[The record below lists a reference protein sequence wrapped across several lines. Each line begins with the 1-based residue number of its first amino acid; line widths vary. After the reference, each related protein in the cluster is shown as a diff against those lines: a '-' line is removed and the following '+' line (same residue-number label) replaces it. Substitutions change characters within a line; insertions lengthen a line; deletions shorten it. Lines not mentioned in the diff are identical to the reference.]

1 MDDDGRAAARRA
13 HLRLH
18 REGADALEGERPSWW
33 DLRPT
38 LEEAAEE
45 RRELVERLAGRLFL
59 DDEAAEAAEAE
70 DRDGAPAPEGEEAG
84 LEEAWE
90 AIGSLRTAILAAA
103 RNGAPPAAVAV
114 LHRRL
119 DREARRLALREVG
132 RCLSESR
139 TLLRDVS
146 HDLRSP
152 LNSVLFLADTLM
164 SEHSGELNQ
173 VQRRQVG
180 VLYTAAVTL
189 VGLVNDLIDASRIGE
204 GREIAVAR
212 TTFTVD
218 AVLSDVKSL
227 LGPFAAHRGADLRFH
242 VETVGPRSGD
252 RQLLSRVL
260 INLVTNAI
268 QASEGEGAI
277 ELHVAGPRQ
286 GWLRLEVRDD
296 GEGEDPERLRRLV
309 SPEADPYRAGRSRG
323 WTHGLGLTISS
334 RLVRAAGGSISVES
348 EPGVGTTFRIDL
360 PFPLAD

>member
-1 MDDDGRAAARRA
+1 MEDDARAAARRPR
-13 HLRLH
+13 LTLH
-18 REGADALEGERPSWW
+18 RGASELREETAAWW
-33 DLRPT
+33 DL
-38 LEEAAEE
+38 EAALEAVPEE
-45 RRELVERLAGRLFL
+45 RRPLVERLAGRLFL
-59 DDEAAEAAEAE
+59 DEDEVEEA
-70 DRDGAPAPEGEEAG
+70 DREGPEGGERAADGSPEPR
-84 LEEAWE
+84 EAWE
-90 AIGSLRTAILAAA
+90 AVGALRASILAAS
-103 RNGAPPAAVAV
+103 RNGAPANAAET

-119 DREARRLALREVG
+119 DREARRLALRAVG
-132 RCLSESR
+132 RCLAESR

-164 SEHSGELNQ
+164 SEHSGQLNQ

-204 GREIAVAR
+204 GREITVTR
-212 TTFTVD
+212 TGFTVD

-227 LGPFAAHRGADLRFH
+227 LGPFAEHRGVALRFQ

-268 QASEGEGAI
+268 QASDQGGRI
-277 ELHVAGPRQ
+277 EVRVTGPRP
-286 GWLRLEVRDD
+286 GWLRVEVRD
-296 GEGEDPERLRRLV
+296 EGKGGDPERLRRLV
-309 SPEADPYRAGRSRG
+309 SREADPYRAGRSRG

-334 RLVRAAGGSISVES
+334 RLVEAAGGSISVES
-348 EPGVGTTFRIDL
+348 EPGEGTSFRVDL